1 MASAP
6 IANAARSQ
14 IFYFAITTF
23 SLRDYAEVMVCVCV
37 IPEAVFDLNQVFT
50 RPESLRLA
58 VKGWPE
64 FWKETPCVMGSLTP
78 LLLDW
83 A

>member
-1 MASAP
+1 
-6 IANAARSQ
+6 
-14 IFYFAITTF
+14 
-23 SLRDYAEVMVCVCV
+23 V

-50 RPESLRLA
+50 RPNRDQLREGVARVL
-58 VKGWPE
+58 E
-64 FWKETPCVMGSLTP
+64 ETPCVMGSLTP